1 MFSLFKKKKVTLHSP
16 TTGMLIPLSQ
26 VSDPVFAE
34 GMMGPGLAI
43 EPTIAE
49 IYAPV
54 EGTITTIFPTQHA
67 IGVKAKNGKDILLHI
82 GIDTVELNG
91 EGFDIHVKEG
101 DKVSPDTLLA
111 RVDHQLLKAKG
122 KASTLMVLFPEE
134 KELPSVQERSITAK
148 EEIFSL
154 D

>member
-1 MFSLFKKKKVTLHSP
+1 MFTLFKKKKATLHSP

-54 EGTITTIFPTQHA
+54 EGTITTIFPTKHA

-111 RVDHQLLKAKG
+111 RIDHQLLKAKG

>member
-1 MFSLFKKKKVTLHSP
+1 MFSLFKKKKAALHSP
-16 TTGMLIPLSQ
+16 TTGTLIPLSK

-34 GMMGPGLAI
+34 GMMGPGVAI
-43 EPTIAE
+43 EPSIAE
-49 IYAPV
+49 IYSPV
-54 EGTITTIFPTQHA
+54 EGTITTVFPTKHA
-67 IGVKAKNGKDILLHI
+67 IGIKSKNGKEILLHI

-91 EGFDIHVKEG
+91 EGFDIQVKEG
-101 DKVSPDTLLA
+101 DKVSPDTLLV
-111 RVDHQLLKAKG
+111 RVDHSLLKAKE

-134 KELPSVQERSITAK
+134 KDLPSVQERSVSAK

>member
-1 MFSLFKKKKVTLHSP
+1 MFSLFKKKKAALHSP
-16 TTGMLIPLSQ
+16 TTGTLIPLSK

-43 EPTIAE
+43 EPSIAE
-49 IYAPV
+49 IYSPV
-54 EGTITTIFPTQHA
+54 EGTITTVFPTKHA
-67 IGVKAKNGKDILLHI
+67 IGIKSKNGKEILLHI

-91 EGFDIHVKEG
+91 EGFDIQVKEG
-101 DKVSPDTLLA
+101 DKVSPDTLLV
-111 RVDHQLLKAKG
+111 RVDHSLLKAKE

-134 KELPSVQERSITAK
+134 KDLPSVQERSVSAK

>member
-1 MFSLFKKKKVTLHSP
+1 MFSLFKKKKAALHSP
-16 TTGMLIPLSQ
+16 TTGTLIPLSK

-43 EPTIAE
+43 EPSIAE
-49 IYAPV
+49 IYSPV
-54 EGTITTIFPTQHA
+54 EGTITTVFPTKHA
-67 IGVKAKNGKDILLHI
+67 IGVKSKNGKEILLHI

-91 EGFDIHVKEG
+91 EGFDIQVKEG
-101 DKVSPDTLLA
+101 DKVSPDTLLV
-111 RVDHQLLKAKG
+111 RVDHSLLKAKG

-134 KELPSVQERSITAK
+134 KDLPSVQERSVSAK